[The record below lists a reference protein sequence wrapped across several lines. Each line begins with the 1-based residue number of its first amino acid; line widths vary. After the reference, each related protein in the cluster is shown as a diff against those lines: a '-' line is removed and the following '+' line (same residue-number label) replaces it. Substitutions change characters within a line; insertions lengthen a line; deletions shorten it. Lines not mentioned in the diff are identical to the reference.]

1 MYFITILLYKLIS
14 KHFFVENN
22 IFYSFIFISKREVIK
37 ANINP
42 AQKGDEGPNWNFKY
56 PPREGPIEPTKPVQV
71 PINPITNPLD
81 CR

>member
-1 MYFITILLYKLIS
+1 LAYKLIS
-14 KHFFVENN
+14 KQFFVENN

-42 AQKGDEGPNWNFKY
+42 AQKGDEGPSWNFKY
-56 PPREGPIEPTKPVQV
+56 PPREGPIEPIKPVQV

-81 CR
+81 C